1 MIARKNMSQSDGV
14 RKRRTA
20 VSALGRTNGN
30 GWVVVAP
37 KDISSKVL
45 SAGKSEFLIL
55 SKPPVVVGMGV
66 TIVFLEEP

>member
-1 MIARKNMSQSDGV
+1 V

-37 KDISSKVL
+37 KDISKVL

>member
-1 MIARKNMSQSDGV
+1 MSQSDGV

-20 VSALGRTNGN
+20 VSGRGRTIGS
-30 GWVVVAP
+30 GWVVAVL
-37 KDISSKVL
+37 KDVSSKVL

-66 TIVFLEEP
+66 TVVSLEEP

>member
-20 VSALGRTNGN
+20 VSGRGRTNGS
-30 GWVVVAP
+30 GWVVAVP
-37 KDISSKVL
+37 KDVSSKVL

-55 SKPPVVVGMGV
+55 LNPPVASGMDVTVVS
-66 TIVFLEEP
+66 LEEL